1 MLPDRTKNG
10 GKCQIVNN
18 SNATFFVI
26 FKQCVVK
33 EAQKRCL
40 DNILMLHIYEMYKKF
55 HHFII
60 SQDTQDGQALKA
72 EAASQSSLTF
82 YWSMISPLN

>member
-1 MLPDRTKNG
+1 MLPDISTLIEQKLVKNTK
-10 GKCQIVNN
+10 KKNN
-18 SNATFFVI
+18 PNATFFVI

-72 EAASQSSLTF
+72 AHSG
-82 YWSMISPLN
+82 